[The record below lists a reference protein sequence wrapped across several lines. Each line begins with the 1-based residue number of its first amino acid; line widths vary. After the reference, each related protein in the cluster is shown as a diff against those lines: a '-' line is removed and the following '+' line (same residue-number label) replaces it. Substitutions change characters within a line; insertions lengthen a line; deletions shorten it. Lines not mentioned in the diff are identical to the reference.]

1 MSVVSIFAAMLDLS
15 KNWNADDVR
24 RLCEVHELSQHKLA
38 ALLDLR
44 VMTINNWITGKVQP
58 SRIASIALTY
68 IAHDLTGE
76 LTLKKKR

>member
-1 MSVVSIFAAMLDLS
+1 MLRVVVVAGIFAAMIDLS

-24 RLCEVHELSQHKLA
+24 NLCEKHGLSQHKLA
-38 ALLDLR
+38 SMLDLR

-68 IAHDLTGE
+68 IAHDLAGE
-76 LTLKKKR
+76 LP